1 MIKRILTLSLVG
13 VTLTGG
19 TVLAQEDSTPE
30 NTKEYGTINYPQPEI
45 NEVVREKETQAKKEK
60 ELLEKRLSQRNVR
73 EGIGTRNKPY
83 STDDTIYA
91 KTNVYGGEEEV
102 SIEADMVI
110 SLNNLVISKDDA
122 PKHAQ
127 RVTFDVTVSI
137 SEDARD
143 VLYPVVVQPIAYGDN
158 YENPTKEFAM
168 GSYHMGQEHSTWFKS
183 HMNQGD
189 TEKQTLSF
197 LVPDAELTGSLF
209 LLNTGFDE
217 IWLTF

>member
-13 VTLTGG
+13 VALTGG

-30 NTKEYGTINYPQPEI
+30 KTKEYGTINYPQPEMFL
-45 NEVVREKETQAKKEK
+45 EPGSVVKKEK

-143 VLYPVVVQPIAYGDN
+143 VLYPVVVQPIAYGDD

-183 HMNQGD
+183 HMNQGE
-189 TEKQTLSF
+189 TETQTLSF

-209 LLNTGFDE
+209 LLNTGFDK